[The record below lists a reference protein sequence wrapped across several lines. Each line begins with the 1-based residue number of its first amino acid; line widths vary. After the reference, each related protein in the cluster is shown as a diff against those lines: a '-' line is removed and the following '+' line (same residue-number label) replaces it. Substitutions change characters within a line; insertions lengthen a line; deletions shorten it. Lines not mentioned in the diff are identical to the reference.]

1 MNTDFSDNAVT
12 ENNRAL
18 TPREPPDRSLQS
30 QRGILI
36 GNMNDLARFA
46 KMIYDSGL
54 APKGF
59 SNMQSV
65 AIAVEMGLELGM
77 TPMMALQNIGVINGR
92 PGIFGDAAKALI
104 EASGLMADYSE
115 HPGRWC
121 DVCEREGDAKNKCP
135 KCGGELSA
143 AEHHGFIA
151 TSLRAGRRYPVVS
164 GFNIRMA
171 KKAGLW
177 GKQGPWTQY
186 PNRMLMFRARGFNLR
201 DNFPDVLKGFK
212 TTEELDDYPSRSQ
225 PIVMDHVSTVDPAA
239 PTTRHEPAQE
249 AENKKATEPRKIT
262 RKSMMLLN
270 ELASDLGLTPVDR
283 EELCQQAGVS
293 TFDEL
298 SEENA
303 LSIIRDL
310 ADAKKRRDEQAR
322 EPGQEG

>member
-1 MNTDFSDNAVT
+1 MNTDF
-12 ENNRAL
+12 ENPVSGDNRAL
-18 TPREPPDRSLQS
+18 TPREPPERSLQTG
-30 QRGILI
+30 RGILI

-54 APKGF
+54 APNGF
-59 SNMQSV
+59 KNMQSV

-92 PGIFGDAAKALI
+92 PGIFGDAAKALV
-104 EASGLMADYSE
+104 EASGLLADYSE

-135 KCGGELSA
+135 KCASDLCAG
-143 AEHHGFIA
+143 EHHGYIA
-151 TSLRAGRRYPVVS
+151 TSLRVGRRLPVVS

-177 GKQGPWTQY
+177 GKQGTWTQY

-212 TTEELDDYPSRSQ
+212 TTEELDDYPSRSSGV
-225 PIVMDHVSTVDPAA
+225 VMDHVPAA
-239 PTTRHEPAQE
+239 EPKHEPAPQQPGAHTE
-249 AENKKATEPRKIT
+249 EKKPSEPRKIAK
-262 RKSMMLLN
+262 KSLMLLN
-270 ELASDLGLTPVDR
+270 ELAQDLGLR
-283 EELCQQAGVS
+283 AEERMELCQQANVAS
-293 TFDEL
+293 FDDL

-303 LSIIRDL
+303 QSIIHDL
-310 ADAKKRRDEQAR
+310 AAAKKRREEQPR
-322 EPGQEG
+322 EPGEDG